1 MKFLY
6 YTHSGLRY
14 LILLVAV
21 AALLT
26 LAYSVSTGRL
36 ESVARKFS
44 SVFLGLLDLQIVLG
58 ISLMMGGIFPDAVT
72 GHLILMVFAVLV
84 THGAFLIGQQ
94 LATVRS
100 ELAVRL
106 GGIIVALALIVVG
119 IMAIGRTVLGS
130 LPPSAAYSYES
141 TSTAQQRPMAFAV
154 KRV

>member
-26 LAYSVSTGRL
+26 LAYSVSTGRM
-36 ESVARKFS
+36 EGVARKFS

-94 LATVRS
+94 LASVRI

-119 IMAIGRTVLGS
+119 VMAIGRSVLGS
-130 LPPSAAYSYES
+130 LPPSAPYSYQYAS
-141 TSTAQQRPMAFAV
+141 PVRQTAFAFV
-154 KRV
+154 GKV